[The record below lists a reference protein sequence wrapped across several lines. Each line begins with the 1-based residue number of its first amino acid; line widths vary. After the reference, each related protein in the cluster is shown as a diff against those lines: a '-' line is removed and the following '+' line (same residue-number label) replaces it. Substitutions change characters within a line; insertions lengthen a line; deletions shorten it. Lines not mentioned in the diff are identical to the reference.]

1 MNETNGLKIT
11 KIPRNRD
18 RHKRRVAA
26 YCRVSTMLGNQ
37 AESYEAQ
44 LRHYSLYIGA
54 HHEWEFA
61 GIYSDEKSGIKA
73 ENRPSFQKLIKDAMA
88 GRVDYILVKSISRF
102 SRNVV
107 DCQKYAML
115 LQANGVYI
123 HFEKEGLDTS
133 EPTSSMM
140 FSFLTVIAQ
149 SESKSISDNVKWGY
163 HKRFKYGQYHIGNNR
178 IFGYDCQSGQLIPN
192 ENAVFVQMIF
202 RLALDGKNC
211 GEIAHILE
219 REGIKGRSRRPL
231 TPSGIKYILSNEVYV
246 GDRKLQKQA
255 PVNVLT
261 KKPEKH
267 VAYESYYLKDDHE
280 PIIDRQTWDKVRTKQ
295 LEKESENETQKKYK
309 KSHSHFLYGK
319 VFCETCGA
327 PMTRRTLRCF
337 SHPHCKET
345 YKAWTCRQRHLG
357 KKGNGCKNPNIRE
370 EKLLEAICEKM
381 GYEKE
386 AFPTE
391 RFLSEVKMVYAGNKI
406 EIIPHHCKP
415 MQNNKN

>member
-1 MNETNGLKIT
+1 MNETNALKIT

-18 RHKRRVAA
+18 CHKRRVAA

-37 AESYEAQ
+37 EESYEAQ
-44 LRHYSLYIGA
+44 VRHYSIYIGA
-54 HHEWEFA
+54 HREWEFA
-61 GIYSDEKSGIKA
+61 GIYSDEKSGVKA
-73 ENRPSFQKLIKDAMA
+73 ENRPSFQRLIKDAMA

-123 HFEKEGLDTS
+123 RFEREGLDTS
-133 EPTSSMM
+133 EPASSMM

-149 SESKSISDNVKWGY
+149 NESKSISDNVKWGY
-163 HKRFKYGQYHIGNNR
+163 HQRFKYGKYNIGSNR
-178 IFGYDCQSGQLIPN
+178 IFGYDSQAGQLMPN
-192 ENAVFVQMIF
+192 ENARFVQSIF
-202 RLALDGKNC
+202 KLALAGKSC
-211 GEIAHILE
+211 TEIAHILE
-219 REGIKGRSRRPL
+219 SEGAVGRSRRPL
-231 TPSGIKYILSNEVYV
+231 TSSGIKYILSNEVYV

-261 KKPEKH
+261 KKPEENMS
-267 VAYESYYLKDDHE
+267 YESYYLKDDHE
-280 PIIDRQTWDKVRTKQ
+280 PIIDRKTWENVRERL
-295 LEKESENETQKKYK
+295 LEEESERGTEKKYK

-319 VFCETCGA
+319 VFCEKCGA

-337 SHPHCKET
+337 GNPNRKET

-357 KKGNGCKNPNIRE
+357 RKGNGCKNPNIRE

-386 AFPTE
+386 KFPTE
-391 RFLSEVKMVYAGNKI
+391 RFLSEVKVIYAGNEI
-406 EIIPHHCKP
+406 EIIEFE
-415 MQNNKN
+415 